1 MNRESSL
8 TIQDALRHAL
18 SDKSFARQPL
28 YESELLRNLRQPAML
43 APLSEELAHTADED
57 GRFYAPAVADCLA
70 KYLDVFAAVPEG
82 GWLSYCYYSILA
94 RLFPENTAAWDEPAM
109 TVVLADAPPYRIGR
123 ILLLQILRGLY
134 LYERYTLPFDPT
146 KDMMLLSRD
155 EIRANGFIPE
165 YLHMKELIRDNYIY
179 EFMRIGIDITPFN
192 TLGHI
197 GGVHYVAMYMA
208 RQLRQCDVPV
218 DLGLISGAAACHD
231 IGKYGCR
238 KQEERRVPYLHY
250 FYTGLCCNRFE
261 LPAIGH
267 IAANHSVWDLE
278 LENLSAESLLL
289 IYADFRVKSSRDE
302 QSREIVHF
310 YTLSQAFDVIL
321 GKLDN
326 VDEKKKQRY
335 QKVYDKLADFEAF
348 MKERGVITDLPED
361 FSQAPLFPPERIHRE
376 RVLMEGND
384 VVSELKYAAI
394 DHNLRLMAI
403 FRSESDFG
411 NLIEAARSE
420 RNWKNVRT
428 YISIFREYS
437 TYMTEHQKMMTL
449 KYLYELLSHRE
460 GDIRMDAAALMG
472 SIVADFND
480 RYTKELPEG
489 VSLPQKEITNLVL
502 FRHYLSLIIKPGLRF
517 TAQHRMWIGYCLGT
531 FVSTVL
537 KDCYVPDRPAYMNIL
552 RSYYERTNY
561 MTELY
566 IILLKALSDVGPAYM
581 DDTFL
586 QAAGSFI
593 TAAAGAEDT
602 NLQIAAL
609 YCRHSLR
616 LCPDEEFWQDLL
628 TVKGLPS
635 EREAFYQK
643 EGSLYLD
650 DLKMGTHWIVKVANI
665 DLMIHYL
672 DDSCDSGTVMHLC
685 MHLTNLLK
693 VSESLFVR
701 QAAGQALMSIAS
713 RMTYAQRNE
722 MAVELF
728 NGLEIGDLQISKYVP
743 EYLGRMILKLPPQ
756 ELDEFVITLDQQI
769 LTASTQVASSMVSTI
784 GVILEHFR
792 EFMAAFPNYEEK
804 NKERQ
809 RHLLYIMIKAY
820 AHYDKERS
828 RDAFRDIGRFVFNSP
843 CMPQEQTDF
852 LFAHS
857 YKKLLVTLF
866 ENSEGTL
873 DFYSNAA
880 VLNHIYRYI
889 SRHQFLCGP
898 FQFPR
903 HHKACFYPGTFD
915 PFSLGHKAVACR
927 IRDLGFDVYL
937 ALDEFSWSKHTQPR
951 LMRRKIMNMSVADE
965 EDIYP
970 FPDDVSVNIANEAD
984 VRRLKEIFAGKE
996 LYIAV
1001 GTDVIENASAYK
1013 AVPTAD
1019 SIHTVNHITFARE
1032 TRETKN
1038 KKGTGGYPITGK
1050 VIPLLLDKFYED
1062 ISSTRIRENIDLNR
1076 DISNLIDAVAQNF
1089 IYDNNLY
1096 LREPAYKHVLEARE
1110 IGIGAFRPR
1119 GAESLWPIYSRLG
1132 ALGYDIDVVDRYIE
1146 RDRNIDKERVWTIYI
1161 DNAGKQKQMIA
1172 YAAVH
1177 NAHSRDLLSEF
1188 GDMQT
1193 ADHIRR
1199 HAAGSIAS
1207 IGFLYIADDSD
1218 ISNAG
1223 QIIITEVL
1231 TELIARDYAYAVYH
1245 PVDEAGY
1252 NDTVL
1257 DALVKQGFV
1266 NIAPPGASH
1275 PLYAVDM
1282 KDPIVIFRDVETII
1296 KNPFNKNPRVLQA
1309 LEQAHTNLLAVMR
1322 RIYPGKLLL
1331 SFNTSAMHHKI
1342 ITKMAHINGVSIVD
1356 DPKKRRGP
1364 YMSVP
1369 FGKALSDVLVPNTVT
1384 KSLHIEK
1391 YFNRA
1396 VKGFTIAETH
1406 HYSSVEN
1413 QVRTIKSF
1421 NRPVILIDDLLHKG
1435 HRMRMLTPYLIKN
1448 QVEIKEVLVGVMT
1461 GQAMDMMAEKHIKA
1475 ECAYYLPTLEVWL
1488 NERDCYPFIGGDSID
1503 NAHDYSGY
1511 DRNPS
1516 VNLIL
1521 PYVKPAFIK
1530 HSDPD
1535 AAFLYSLT
1543 CLKNARL
1550 IMKTLQDVYQETYE
1564 KRLTLK
1570 RLGEVVTYPR
1580 YPDID
1585 VGVAFDQN
1593 MDLTRFIENDIERL
1607 IRLRWG
1613 EYWKLD
1619 ES

>member
-1 MNRESSL
+1 MKREGI
-8 TIQDALRHAL
+8 TVYQTLRHAL
-18 SDKSFARQPL
+18 NDEAFRRQPIFPDG
-28 YESELLRNLRQPAML
+28 LLARLTSPQILEPL
-43 APLSEELAHTADED
+43 AEELARTAGSD
-57 GRFYAPAVADCLA
+57 GRFSTPAVVGLLQSRLEILA
-70 KYLDVFAAVPEG
+70 EAPEG
-82 GWLSYCYYSILA
+82 GWLSYCYFSILA
-94 RLFPENTAAWDEPAM
+94 LIFPGNTNTWDEKPMLAA
-109 TVVLADAPPYRIGR
+109 LADEPRFKPGR
-123 ILLLQILRGLY
+123 LVLLQILRGLFQ
-134 LYERYTLPFDPT
+134 YERYRLPFNPT
-146 KDMMLLSRD
+146 KNMQFLSDD
-155 EIRANGFIPE
+155 EVRANNFVPE
-165 YLHMKELIRDNYIY
+165 YLHLKELIRNHYIY

-208 RQLRQCDVPV
+208 RQLRQGDVPV
-218 DLGLISGAAACHD
+218 DLALISGAAACHD

-250 FYTGLCCNRFE
+250 FYTGLCCDRTHLN
-261 LPAIGH
+261 AIGH

-289 IYADFRVKSSRDE
+289 IYADFRVKSSRNKDGA
-302 QSREIVHF
+302 EIVHF
-310 YTLSQAFDVIL
+310 YTLKEAFDVIL

-335 QKVYDKLADFEAF
+335 QKVYAKLADFEAF
-348 MKERGVITDLPED
+348 MRERGVLTELPSD
-361 FSQAPLFPPERIHRE
+361 FSQAPLYPPERIHRE
-376 RVLMEGND
+376 RVLMEGED
-384 VVSELKYAAI
+384 IIDQLKYAAI
-394 DHNLRLMAI
+394 DHNIRLMSI
-403 FRSESDFG
+403 FRNESDFG

-420 RNWKNVRT
+420 QNWKNVRT
-428 YISIFREYS
+428 YIGIFREYS
-437 TYMTEHQKMMTL
+437 TYMTEHQKLMTL

-460 GDIRMDAAALMG
+460 GDIRMDAADLMG
-472 SIVADFND
+472 NIVSNFND
-480 RYTKELPEG
+480 RYTKELPVG
-489 VSLPQKEITNLVL
+489 VSLPEKEVTNLSL
-502 FRHYLSLIIKPGLRF
+502 FKRYLSLIVKPGLRY
-517 TAQHRMWIGYCLGT
+517 TAQHRLWIGYCLGN
-531 FVSTVL
+531 FVKAVL
-537 KDCYVPDRPAYMNIL
+537 ENVGDNERRSFMEAL
-552 RSYYERTNY
+552 RSYYQRTNY

-566 IILLKALSDVGPAYM
+566 IILLKTLGDVRRDFI
-581 DDTFL
+581 DDTFRL
-586 QAAGSFI
+586 TAQSFVDAARK
-593 TAAAGAEDT
+593 AEDF
-602 NLQIAAL
+602 NLRIAAIFCDDRTL
-609 YCRHSLR
+609 HD
-616 LCPDEEFWQDLL
+616 DEEKLLADLSEA
-628 TVKGLPS
+628 KKLP
-635 EREAFYQK
+635 EGRDAFYDH
-643 EGSLYLD
+643 EGTLFLD

-665 DLMIHYL
+665 ELMLHYL
-672 DDSCDSGTVMHLC
+672 DDQCDSGTIMHLG

-701 QAAGQALMSIAS
+701 KAAGNALLSISRRMS
-713 RMTYAQRNE
+713 YAQRNE

-743 EYLGRMILKLPPQ
+743 DYLGRMILKLPPQ
-756 ELDEFVITLDQQI
+756 ELDEFVITLAQQM
-769 LTASTQVASSMVSTI
+769 LTANTQLASSMVSSI
-784 GVILEHFR
+784 GVILENFQD
-792 EFMAAFPNYEEK
+792 FAKAFPENEEE
-804 NKERQ
+804 NQERQ
-809 RHLLYIMIKAY
+809 RRLLYIMIKAY
-820 AHYDKERS
+820 AHYDKELS

-843 CMPQEQTDF
+843 YMPVEQTDF

-857 YKKLLVTLF
+857 YKKLLITLF
-866 ENSEGTL
+866 ENTEETL

-889 SRHQFLCGP
+889 GLHQFLHGA
-898 FQFPR
+898 FQMPT
-903 HHKACFYPGTFD
+903 HQKACFYPGTFD
-915 PFSLGHKAVACR
+915 PFSLGHKAVAKK
-927 IRDLGFDVYL
+927 IRDLGFEVYL

-970 FPDDVSVNIANEAD
+970 FPDDVSVNIANED
-984 VRRLKEIFAGKE
+984 DIRRLKEIFTGKE
-996 LYIAV
+996 MYIAV

-1013 AVPTAD
+1013 AMPTEH

-1038 KKGTGGYPITGK
+1038 SQGTGGYPISGK
-1050 VIPLLLDKFYED
+1050 VIPLYLDKFYED

-1119 GAESLWPIYSRLG
+1119 GAESLWPIYGRLG
-1132 ALGYDIDVVDRYIE
+1132 ALGYDIDVIDRYIE

-1177 NAHSRDLLSEF
+1177 GVGSRDLLTEF
-1188 GDMQT
+1188 EDPQT

-1199 HAAGSIAS
+1199 SASGGVAS
-1207 IGFLYIADDSD
+1207 IGFMYIARDSD
-1218 ISNAG
+1218 ISNSG
-1223 QIIITEVL
+1223 QIIITEIL

-1252 NDTVL
+1252 DPVVL
-1257 DALVKQGFV
+1257 DALSKQGFV
-1266 NIAPPGASH
+1266 NIAPPGSIH
-1275 PLYAVDM
+1275 PLFAVNM

-1296 KNPFNKNPRVLQA
+1296 KNPFNKNPRVLKA
-1309 LEQAHTNLLAVMR
+1309 LDQAHMNLLKVMR

-1331 SFNTSAMHHKI
+1331 SFNTSAMHNKI
-1342 ITKMAHINGVSIVD
+1342 INKMARINGVSIVE

-1384 KSLHIEK
+1384 KALHIDK

-1396 VKGFTIAETH
+1396 VKGFKIAETH

-1413 QVRTIKSF
+1413 QVKTIKSF

-1435 HRMRMLTPYLIKN
+1435 HRMRMLTPYLLKN
-1448 QVEIKEVLVGVMT
+1448 NVEIKEVLVGVMT

-1475 ECAYYLPTLEVWL
+1475 ECAYFLPTLSVWL

-1503 NAHDYSGY
+1503 NADNYSGY

-1516 VNLIL
+1516 VNLVL
-1521 PYVKPAFIK
+1521 PYVKPAFI
-1530 HSDPD
+1530 DQGNAD
-1535 AAFLYSLT
+1535 ADFLYSLT

-1550 IMKTLQDVYQETYE
+1550 ILETLQDVYQETYE

-1570 RLGEVVTYPR
+1570 RLGEVVTIPR

-1585 VGVAFDQN
+1585 VGVKFDEN

-1613 EYWKLD
+1613 EYWKSD
-1619 ES
+1619 ED